1 LSEKQDEAEKESAS
15 NAVESEPKSKLVKM
29 SMDQAYAEIEKYKQM
44 IPEKDA
50 AIADL
55 TSLLEEAN
63 KLLDSQVKGKLI
75 SEILPRTTLTNEQLW
90 TKSVEELKTLRADLD
105 IVVPPKVNSVRFGVG
120 AANLSDKDKGLTV
133 GDISWPTA
141 QRRKAAS

>member
-1 LSEKQDEAEKESAS
+1 MNEKTEETGKDSAS
-15 NAVESEPKSKLVKM
+15 NAEEKEPDKLVKM
-29 SMDQAYAEIEKYKQM
+29 SMDQAYAEIEKYKQL

-50 AIADL
+50 VIIDL
-55 TSLLEEAN
+55 THQLEEAN
-63 KLLDSQVKGKLI
+63 KILDAQVKGKLI

-90 TKSVEELKTLRADLD
+90 TKSAEELKTLRADLD
-105 IVVPPKVNSVRFGVG
+105 VVVPPKVNSVRFGVG
-120 AANLSDKDKGLTV
+120 EANLSDKDKGLTV

>member
-1 LSEKQDEAEKESAS
+1 LSEKNEEAGKESAS
-15 NAVESEPKSKLVKM
+15 NVSEQKPIIKLVKM
-29 SMDQAYAEIEKYKQM
+29 SMDQAYAEIEKYKQL

-50 AIADL
+50 VIVDL
-55 TSLLEEAN
+55 TSQLEEAN
-63 KLLDSQVKGKLI
+63 KILDAQVKGKLI

-90 TKSVEELKTLRADLD
+90 VKSVEELKSLREDLD
-105 IVVPPKVNSVRFGVG
+105 VVVPPKVNSIRFGVG

-141 QRRKAAS
+141 QRKKAAE

>member
-1 LSEKQDEAEKESAS
+1 LNEETEEAKKDSAS
-15 NAVESEPKSKLVKM
+15 NAGEKETSKLVKM
-29 SMDQAYAEIEKYKQM
+29 SMDQAYAEIEKYKQI

-50 AIADL
+50 VITDL
-55 TSLLEEAN
+55 ASQLEEAN
-63 KLLDSQVKGKLI
+63 KILDAQVKGKLI

-90 TKSVEELKTLRADLD
+90 IKSVEELKTLRADLD
-105 IVVPPKVNSVRFGVG
+105 VVVPPKVNSIRFGVG

-141 QRRKAAS
+141 QRKKSAS

>member
-1 LSEKQDEAEKESAS
+1 MSEKKEEAGKDPAS
-15 NAVESEPKSKLVKM
+15 SAVESEPRSKLVKM

-105 IVVPPKVNSVRFGVG
+105 IVVPPKVNSIRFGVG

-141 QRRKAAS
+141 QRRKTAS